1 MIQEN
6 LQTKSK
12 NFLFL
17 NQKKKKIHLLIYG
30 QNPFINFF
38 FLGLNYISQLN

>member
-1 MIQEN
+1 MNQLKLHIYITTTMIQEN

-17 NQKKKKIHLLIYG
+17 NQK
-30 QNPFINFF
+30 
-38 FLGLNYISQLN
+38 

>member
-1 MIQEN
+1 MNQLKLQIHTTTKMIQEN

-17 NQKKKKIHLLIYG
+17 NQK
-30 QNPFINFF
+30 
-38 FLGLNYISQLN
+38 